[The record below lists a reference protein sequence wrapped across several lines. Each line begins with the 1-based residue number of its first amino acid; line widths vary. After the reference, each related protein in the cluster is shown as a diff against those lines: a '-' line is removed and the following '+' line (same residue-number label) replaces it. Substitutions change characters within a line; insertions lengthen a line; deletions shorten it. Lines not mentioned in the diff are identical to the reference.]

1 MFANKSLMITL
12 YDIFKNVSSGSIKD
26 CFNGQSSM
34 KIVKKCMFEWANVQ
48 HSKSLLEKHQCV
60 LFPHSS
66 SNLCHFF
73 QLVGRSYSVNIP
85 FTSRLFVHNPTQWY
99 ELSQS
104 NNKNIRYEKLIFG
117 VCDSSSQQKSLNP
130 ERLTNKCK
138 EKHKTLLV
146 CHPVYKI
153 SFIINNQ

>member
-1 MFANKSLMITL
+1 MNFAQKRRKNNRCITPIRDESTL
-12 YDIFKNVSSGSIKD
+12 FFLHV
-26 CFNGQSSM
+26 
-34 KIVKKCMFEWANVQ
+34 
-48 HSKSLLEKHQCV
+48 LHQCV
-60 LFPHSS
+60 LIPHSS

-117 VCDSSSQQKSLNP
+117 VCDSSSKQKSLNP
-130 ERLTNKCK
+130 ERLKNKCK